1 MPTTII
7 TGGTGTIGKSLIN
20 YLLELGHTLIIF
32 TRNRENKSDHKNISY
47 KTWEPI
53 EGIIDHE
60 SIANADYIINLAG
73 AGVMDKAWTPN
84 YKKLILE
91 SRTKS
96 GLLLSETIAKVPN
109 KIKAVISASAIGWY
123 GEDKVNLLHSYGFIE
138 SDPPAKNFLGETCL
152 LWEESIDGVSKNN
165 IRLVKLRF
173 GIVLSKEGGA
183 YPEFTKSIKFGVASI
198 LGNGK
203 QVVSWIHVD
212 DLCRMIVYCLEHTEI
227 EGVYNAVAPEPV
239 RNKELVI
246 QIAKTIKGKFFVPV
260 HIAKSILQLMMGK
273 RSIEILKSTKVS
285 CKKIRSAGFTFLY
298 PNIKLAVEQLEYPT
312 NHP

>member
-7 TGGTGTIGKSLIN
+7 TGGTGTIGKSLTN
-20 YLLELGHTLIIF
+20 YLLDLGHSLIIF
-32 TRNRENKSDHKNISY
+32 TRNPENKPEHKNITY
-47 KTWEPI
+47 KEWDPFK
-53 EGIIDHE
+53 GIIDHE
-60 SIANADYIINLAG
+60 SVSVADYVINLAG
-73 AGVMDKAWTPN
+73 AGVMDKAWTEN
-84 YKKLILE
+84 YKKFILE

-96 GLLLSETIAKVPN
+96 GFLLSETIAKVPN
-109 KIKAVISASAIGWY
+109 KIKAFISASAIGWY

-152 LWEESIDGVSKNN
+152 LWEESVDDITKSN

-173 GIVLSKEGGA
+173 GIVLSKDGGA

-203 QVVSWIHVD
+203 QIVSWIHVD
-212 DLCRMIVYCLEHTEI
+212 DLCRMIGYCLEHKEI

-246 QIAKTIKGKFFVPV
+246 QIASTIKGKFFVPV
-260 HIAKSILQLMMGK
+260 HIARSILELIMGK

-285 CKKIRSAGFTFLY
+285 CKKIKSAGFTFLY
-298 PNIKLAVEQLEYPT
+298 PNIKLAVEQLEK
-312 NHP
+312 N